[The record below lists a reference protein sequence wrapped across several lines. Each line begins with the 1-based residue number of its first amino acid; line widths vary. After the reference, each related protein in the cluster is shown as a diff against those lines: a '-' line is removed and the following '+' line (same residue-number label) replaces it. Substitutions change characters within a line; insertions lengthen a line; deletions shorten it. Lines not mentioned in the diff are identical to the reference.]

1 MKPPPY
7 FFFYITAISSTGCTA
22 KCKALSLDFKK
33 CQFYDSNYFCFSD
46 AKIFQR
52 LCVKVISKT
61 EVMQIAES
69 AFAGGI

>member
-1 MKPPPY
+1 MIIIIFAFLMPGANMY
-7 FFFYITAISSTGCTA
+7 
-22 KCKALSLDFKK
+22 
-33 CQFYDSNYFCFSD
+33 
-46 AKIFQR
+46 KIFQR